1 MIFCLQPIERLL
13 LGMKVSIPE
22 VKTMKQTIS
31 ITCPSEILIGLH
43 LNAERFAEY
52 LKQQAAIN
60 LFKEGRISSGTAAS
74 WLEIPRVAFLR
85 MAWDAGA
92 VLLED
97 SSDDFERETAL
108 L

>member
-1 MIFCLQPIERLL
+1 MN
-13 LGMKVSIPE
+13 
-22 VKTMKQTIS
+22 QTIS
-31 ITCPSEILIGLH
+31 IDCPREILIGLH
-43 LNAERFAEY
+43 LNAERFGAY

-74 WLEIPRVAFLR
+74 WLDISRAAFLR

-92 VLLED
+92 VLLEN

>member
-1 MIFCLQPIERLL
+1 MNRIIE
-13 LGMKVSIPE
+13 IDCPPE
-22 VKTMKQTIS
+22 L
-31 ITCPSEILIGLH
+31 LIGLH
-43 LNAERFAEY
+43 LNAERFADY
-52 LKQQAAIN
+52 LKRQAAIS

-74 WLEIPRVAFLR
+74 WLDIPRAAFLR